1 MGGPDGQHCQLAPR
15 NTSPDAPWGQRA
27 RTLVTP
33 TPHTHM
39 HWGELGVVEIEESK
53 YISGREKNL
62 EKKESLQTEKP
73 RNSNRKPTLRKGVRE
88 ARS

>member
-1 MGGPDGQHCQLAPR
+1 
-15 NTSPDAPWGQRA
+15 
-27 RTLVTP
+27 
-33 TPHTHM
+33 M